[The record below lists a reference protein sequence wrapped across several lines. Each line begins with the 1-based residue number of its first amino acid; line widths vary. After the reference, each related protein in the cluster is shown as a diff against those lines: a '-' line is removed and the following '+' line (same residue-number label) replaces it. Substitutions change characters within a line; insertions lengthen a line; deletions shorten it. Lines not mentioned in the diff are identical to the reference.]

1 MSLTKEEVKHI
12 AKLARLEMTDEETEK
27 FSVQLSAI
35 LEDAKKLDE
44 VDTDNVEPVAQIT
57 GLENAQFK
65 DEVNACDYTDELLG
79 QSPNGTEDRMI
90 KVKNVF

>member
-1 MSLTKEEVKHI
+1 MSLTKDEVKHI
-12 AKLARLEMTDEETEK
+12 AKLARLELTDEETGK
-27 FSVQLSAI
+27 FASQLSAI
-35 LEDAKKLDE
+35 LENAKMLDE
-44 VDTDNVEPVAQIT
+44 VNTDSVEPIAQIT
-57 GLENAQFK
+57 GLENVQFK